1 VYLLQ
6 EGKYEL
12 RGPGADYV
20 SAELNPQPLPPR
32 LVLKPRADLSVKDT
46 SFEVVLHYGAFT
58 ETLSYFIVPEGA
70 PTIVEPTKSGLGPV
84 FCGGELR

>member
-1 VYLLQ
+1 
-6 EGKYEL
+6 
-12 RGPGADYV
+12 
-20 SAELNPQPLPPR
+20 
-32 LVLKPRADLSVKDT
+32 VKDT